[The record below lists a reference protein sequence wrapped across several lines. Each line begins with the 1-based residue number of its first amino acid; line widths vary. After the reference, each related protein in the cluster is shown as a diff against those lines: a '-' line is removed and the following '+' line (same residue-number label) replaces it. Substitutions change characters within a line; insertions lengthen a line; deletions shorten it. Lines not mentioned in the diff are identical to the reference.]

1 MKKIFFLI
9 LTILNTNFLSS
20 QERIIK
26 NLYGFGTNTT
36 FMFNDIKDTSFLSNV
51 NTISPRLLAFP
62 GGLGNFYHLS
72 GMGYGIKIS
81 EVDFFHKGKLPKR
94 IIGINN
100 DVWIDGSTYW

>member
-9 LTILNTNFLSS
+9 LAILNTNFLSS

-36 FMFNDIKDTSFLSNV
+36 FMFNDVQDTSFLSNI
-51 NTISPRLLAFP
+51 NIISPRLLAFP
-62 GGLGNFYHLS
+62 GGLGNFYHPS
-72 GMGYGIKIS
+72 GMGYGIKIN

-94 IIGINN
+94 IRGINKIIEKN
-100 DVWIDGSTYW
+100 KD